1 MKDIAEGRNTG
12 AFRAWPGVA
21 GGAALFRGSGRVRIA
36 RKASGADAWRGRS
49 MGTAMRDGDGMER
62 GARYVPRGC
71 ACGKWTGGDV
81 RDVLARPVNH
91 QIPADPGNV
100 LRGTFKGADP
110 DTEQHSLLRK
120 SGDGCRERI
129 GAAVD
134 LSRAP
139 GAVMLSYRLLYPF
152 IYLFRI
158 YFCMKEA
165 V

>member
-1 MKDIAEGRNTG
+1 MKDIAAGRNTG
-12 AFRAWPGVA
+12 AFRAWPGAA
-21 GGAALFRGSGRVRIA
+21 GGAALFRGQGRVRIA
-36 RKASGADAWRGRS
+36 RNASGADAWRGRS
-49 MGTAMRDGDGMER
+49 VGTAMRDGDGMER
-62 GARYVPRGC
+62 GTRYVPRGC

-81 RDVLARPVNH
+81 RDVLGRPVNH
-91 QIPADPGNV
+91 QIPADP
-100 LRGTFKGADP
+100 
-110 DTEQHSLLRK
+110 DTEQHSLQRK
-120 SGDGCRERI
+120 SGDGCRERT
-129 GAAVD
+129 GEAVD